1 MSKAIIL
8 TPDSWNKIYE
18 QIRKDH
24 PPSVT
29 LIRNKM
35 KLVLG
40 FTHRE
45 HEEWFP
51 QEVSLKDIRYRTKFC
66 VQTILLDFYNEPKRT
81 MFLLKYG
88 ELISKRDS
96 GPFIPVF

>member
-8 TPDSWNKIYE
+8 TTKSWDKIYT
-18 QIRKDH
+18 QIQKDH

-29 LIRNKM
+29 LIRDKM
-35 KLVLG
+35 KSVMG

-45 HEEWFP
+45 HEEWFD
-51 QEVSLKDIRYRTKFC
+51 QSVDLKDVRYNTKYRE
-66 VQTILLDFYNEPKRT
+66 THIHLDFYNEPKRT

-88 ELISKRDS
+88 DYIEHK
-96 GPFIPVF
+96 